1 MRKFLIFLLVVS
13 LSLTV
18 LAISIE
24 KNAYD
29 MDYYLKSYEK
39 NKISQLT
46 GKSKGQLAEISENLV
61 SYIKGQGGEELL
73 EPYFNEKE
81 ILHMVDVQNL
91 FNLAR
96 RIKYIGLVL
105 SIGIVINFLKDRKYK
120 LLGKALLFGPFVNYF
135 IFLILGILAYIDFNK
150 YFTYFH
156 LIFFTN
162 DLWILDPNKDLM
174 IQMLPENFFME
185 MAKNILLSFLLYLA
199 IIQVIGCIILRRG
212 RIINE
217 KVVGKD

>member
-174 IQMLPENFFME
+174 IQMLPENFFMG

>member
-120 LLGKALLFGPFVNYF
+120 SLGKALLFRSEEHTSELQSRG
-135 IFLILGILAYIDFNK
+135 
-150 YFTYFH
+150 H
-156 LIFFTN
+156 LVCR
-162 DLWILDPNKDLM
+162 L
-174 IQMLPENFFME
+174 
-185 MAKNILLSFLLYLA
+185 
-199 IIQVIGCIILRRG
+199 
-212 RIINE
+212 
-217 KVVGKD
+217 